1 MEIKRWFG
9 IFIFLYCSTFS
20 LVDIGTDIGLARE
33 YYLRGLQNESYLD
46 CNKENLNT
54 KNYQSSNQSMIK
66 DGDYNQENVE
76 NRQIFFPLT
85 AFWIIFG
92 GLVQFIVA
100 VKLFFNDEFEPLPTR
115 LRLVVLIASMV
126 LMAPVVVYFFGAAL
140 LIQNRENVNESV
152 TK

>member
-1 MEIKRWFG
+1 
-9 IFIFLYCSTFS
+9 
-20 LVDIGTDIGLARE
+20 
-33 YYLRGLQNESYLD
+33 
-46 CNKENLNT
+46 
-54 KNYQSSNQSMIK
+54 MIK

-92 GLVQFIVA
+92 GFVQFIVA
-100 VKLFFNDEFEPLPTR
+100 VKLFFNDEFAPLPTR